1 MCDPIHW
8 GEAIMAMQAVRVPGT
23 TAMCASLLPQ
33 LGSFS
38 LQTSRVALRPLR
50 AVSVFS
56 GTMRVEK
63 AGGGWMEKVG
73 FGVRA
78 AQTNGASASGAQ
90 GPDDDVPA
98 PGREFATFGAGCFW
112 GVELAFQ
119 RVHGVAVTEV
129 GYTQGQLDNP
139 DYYAVCSGATG
150 TAIGIASV
158 TEELEIRVCR
168 HLSNFAL

>member
-1 MCDPIHW
+1 
-8 GEAIMAMQAVRVPGT
+8 MAMQAVRVPGT
-23 TAMCASLLPQ
+23 TMCASLLPQ
-33 LGSFS
+33 LGSFTGGS

-56 GTMRVEK
+56 GTMK
-63 AGGGWMEKVG
+63 AGGWMEKVG
-73 FGVRA
+73 CGVRA
-78 AQTNGASASGAQ
+78 AGQTNGASASVSGAQ

-158 TEELEIRVCR
+158 TEELDIRVCR

>member
-1 MCDPIHW
+1 
-8 GEAIMAMQAVRVPGT
+8 MAMQAVRVPGT
-23 TAMCASLLPQ
+23 TMCASLLPQ
-33 LGSFS
+33 LGSFTGGS

-50 AVSVFS
+50 AVSVSSGTFS

-63 AGGGWMEKVG
+63 AGGLMEKVG
-73 FGVRA
+73 FGVRV

-158 TEELEIRVCR
+158 TEELDIRVCR